1 MTYDIQQILS
11 PSSCDPNLD
20 GFGGPLGELLLEQ
33 AVCGLNTGFVQ
44 LLSKFRIL
52 TSSTLPEAIFSVL
65 FQDVFED
72 LSFSTDPNPNV
83 HKYLVP

>member
-1 MTYDIQQILS
+1 MDLEVRLVS
-11 PSSCDPNLD
+11 
-20 GFGGPLGELLLEQ
+20 FLLEQ
-33 AVCGLNTGFVQ
+33 AVCGLNMGFFQ
-44 LLSKFRIL
+44 ILSKFRIL

-65 FQDVFED
+65 FQDVFGD